1 MFRTWPDASSL
12 VLFDELPS
20 HWQNELDFLR
30 GDFDRIEET
39 LIREANS
46 GSVILPIKKHV
57 FRALAVPPT
66 EAKVLVVGQDPYP
79 NPNHAIGLSFSVP
92 MGTKPLPGS
101 LQNIFKEIA
110 TDCGSS
116 SIAKDGDLSPWV
128 EQGVVLLNR
137 TLTVRAGDSGSH
149 QSLGWQKITDEIARK
164 YAQNGAIGLLWGN
177 SAQELRKF
185 FPGNRLVYGVH
196 PSPLSAH
203 RGFIGS
209 KPFSRVNAL
218 LEAAGREPIR
228 W

>member
-1 MFRTWPDASSL
+1 M
-12 VLFDELPS
+12 LFDELSS
-20 HWQNELDFLR
+20 HWQNELNFLR
-30 GDFDRIEET
+30 EDFDRIEKT
-39 LIREANS
+39 LIHEANS
-46 GSVILPIKKHV
+46 GSLILPDKKHV
-57 FRALAVPPT
+57 FRALSVRPT
-66 EAKVLVVGQDPYP
+66 EAKVLIVGQDPYP

-110 TDCGSS
+110 TDCGSP

-177 SAQELRKF
+177 SAHELRKF
-185 FPGNRLVYGVH
+185 FPENRLVYGVH

-209 KPFSRVNAL
+209 KPFTRVNAL
-218 LEAAGREPIR
+218 LQAAGREPIR

>member
-1 MFRTWPDASSL
+1 
-12 VLFDELPS
+12 VLFDELSS
-20 HWQNELDFLR
+20 HWQNELNFLR
-30 GDFDRIEET
+30 EDFDRIEKA
-39 LIREANS
+39 LIHEANS
-46 GSVILPIKKHV
+46 GSLILPDQKHV
-57 FRALAVPPT
+57 FRALSVLPT
-66 EAKVLVVGQDPYP
+66 EAKVLIVGQDPYP

-110 TDCGSS
+110 TDCGSP

-185 FPGNRLVYGVH
+185 FPENRLVYGVH

-209 KPFSRVNAL
+209 KPFTRVNAL
-218 LEAAGREPIR
+218 LQASGREPIR

>member
-1 MFRTWPDASSL
+1 M
-12 VLFDELPS
+12 LFDELS
-20 HWQNELDFLR
+20 SNWQNELNSLR
-30 GDFDRIEET
+30 EDFDRIEKS
-39 LIREANS
+39 LIHEANS
-46 GSVILPIKKHV
+46 GSVILPDKKNV
-57 FRALAVPPT
+57 FRALSVLPT
-66 EAKVLVVGQDPYP
+66 EAKVLIVGQDPYP

-92 MGTKPLPGS
+92 KGTKPLPGS

-110 TDCGSS
+110 TDCGSP

-185 FPGNRLVYGVH
+185 FPENRLVYGVH

-209 KPFSRVNAL
+209 KPFTRVNAL
-218 LEAAGREPIR
+218 LQAAGREPIR

>member
-1 MFRTWPDASSL
+1 M
-12 VLFDELPS
+12 LFDELSS
-20 HWQNELDFLR
+20 HWQNELNFLR
-30 GDFDRIEET
+30 EDFDRIEKE
-39 LIREANS
+39 LIHEANS
-46 GSVILPIKKHV
+46 GSLILPDKKHV
-57 FRALAVPPT
+57 FRALSVLPT
-66 EAKVLVVGQDPYP
+66 EAKVLIVGQDPYP

-110 TDCGSS
+110 TDCGSP

-185 FPGNRLVYGVH
+185 FPENRLVYGVH

-209 KPFSRVNAL
+209 KPFTRVNAL
-218 LEAAGREPIR
+218 LLAGGREPIR

>member
-1 MFRTWPDASSL
+1 M
-12 VLFDELPS
+12 LFDELSS
-20 HWQNELDFLR
+20 HWQNELNFLR
-30 GDFDRIEET
+30 EDFDRIEKT
-39 LIREANS
+39 LIHEANS
-46 GSVILPIKKHV
+46 GSVILPDKKHV
-57 FRALAVPPT
+57 FRALSVLPT
-66 EAKVLVVGQDPYP
+66 EAKVLIVGQDPYP
-79 NPNHAIGLSFSVP
+79 NPNHAIGLSFAVP

-110 TDCGSS
+110 TDCGSP

-185 FPGNRLVYGVH
+185 FPENRLVYGVH

-209 KPFSRVNAL
+209 KPFTRVNAL
-218 LEAAGREPIR
+218 LQTAGREPIR

>member
-1 MFRTWPDASSL
+1 
-12 VLFDELPS
+12 VLFDELSS
-20 HWQNELDFLR
+20 HWQNELNFLR
-30 GDFDRIEET
+30 EDFDRIEKA
-39 LIREANS
+39 LIHEANS
-46 GSVILPIKKHV
+46 GSLILPDKKHV
-57 FRALAVPPT
+57 FRALSVLPR
-66 EAKVLVVGQDPYP
+66 EAKVLIVGQDPYP

-110 TDCGSS
+110 TDYGSP

-185 FPGNRLVYGVH
+185 FPENRLVYGVH

-209 KPFSRVNAL
+209 KPFTRVNAL
-218 LEAAGREPIR
+218 LQAGGSEPIR

>member
-1 MFRTWPDASSL
+1 M
-12 VLFDELPS
+12 LFDELS
-20 HWQNELDFLR
+20 SYWQNELNFLR
-30 GDFDRIEET
+30 EDFDRIEKA
-39 LIREANS
+39 LIHEANS
-46 GSVILPIKKHV
+46 GSVILPDKKHV
-57 FRALAVPPT
+57 FRALSVLPT
-66 EAKVLVVGQDPYP
+66 EAKVLIVGQDPYP

-110 TDCGSS
+110 TDCGSP

-185 FPGNRLVYGVH
+185 FPENRLVYGVH

-209 KPFSRVNAL
+209 KPFTRVNAL
-218 LEAAGREPIR
+218 LQTAGREPIR